1 MHLLRE
7 FAAVASTERDRVE
20 LRTDRSYT
28 LLAARKRLTKSKKRD
43 RDIAS
48 LAKDEDGDDDSPP
61 AKSPKNGSS
70 SSSREV
76 IDLL

>member
-1 MHLLRE
+1 VHLLRE
-7 FAAVASTERDRVE
+7 FAAAASTERDRVE

-28 LLAARKRLTKSKKRD
+28 LLATRKRLTKSKKRD

-48 LAKDEDGDDDSPP
+48 LAEDKDGDDSPP
-61 AKSPKNGSS
+61 AKSPNSS
-70 SSSREV
+70 SGREV